1 MWLVTRES
9 LAAVGLALCSAGAAL
24 AVVEAIARGSEGG
37 AERVPAL
44 TAYLVAWG
52 GGMTV
57 AFGGALRA
65 LPRDREQGV
74 LSLARARGADLVSY
88 LRGRVGGLVV
98 VLALAAGVPALL
110 AGIAATS
117 VARPAGLAFRASL
130 GAVAYTTAFALTVG
144 PVAMA
149 TLGARTR
156 TGGYLAL
163 VGVLVLPEL
172 LSPWTGALLPAGWR
186 ELTSIPAALDAVGS
200 GVSSPARDWLSIAR
214 ATAALAAIVAAS
226 LVVVAARVP
235 RSRTRAGA

>member
-9 LAAVGLALCSAGAAL
+9 LAVVGLALCSAGAAL
-24 AVVEAIARGSEGG
+24 AIVEAITRGSEGG

-44 TAYLVAWG
+44 TAYFVAWG

-65 LPRDREQGV
+65 LPRDREQGL
-74 LSLARARGADLVSY
+74 LSLARARGADSISY

-98 VLALAAGVPALL
+98 VLAIATGVPALL
-110 AGIAATS
+110 AGIASTS
-117 VARPAGLAFRASL
+117 VARPVGVALRASL
-130 GAVAYTTAFALTVG
+130 GAVAYAIAFAVTVG

-172 LSPWTGALLPAGWR
+172 LSPWTGELLPAGWR
-186 ELTSIPAALDAVGS
+186 ELASIPAALDALGS
-200 GVSSPARDWLSIAR
+200 GVASADRDWLSMAR
-214 ATAALAAIVAAS
+214 ATAALAAVVAAS
-226 LVVVAARVP
+226 LVVVAARLP